1 MIEVTERCSVGNDA
15 AGTTYDDPSA
25 THDLSDER
33 ATAGDV
39 RRKLITVSRFNA
51 GDRPVQGRSATDTVS
66 AQRKRGA
73 SSPAHARR
81 LTCASARAGKS
92 SVRQVRVIIFGF
104 VRDNASTACLK
115 ASNSLLGLNNLYGNA
130 VALVPSSLSL
140 PLDQTAHDKS
150 ASPCGLLKIYIGPAG
165 RSVGRSLAGRG
176 R

>member
-1 MIEVTERCSVGNDA
+1 MTRSTHCQRFIRRRRALGQRWRFSARPKRWFRMIEVTERCSVGNDA

-115 ASNSLLGLNNLYGNA
+115 HPTHCSDSIICTATLL
-130 VALVPSSLSL
+130 LSC
-140 PLDQTAHDKS
+140 QVH
-150 ASPCGLLKIYIGPAG
+150 
-165 RSVGRSLAGRG
+165 
-176 R
+176 